1 MEAHNCYPVSLE
13 QIHADI
19 KAHKTSQF
27 WEVFLL
33 LNFMV

>member
-19 KAHKTSQF
+19 KAHKASQF
-27 WEVFLL
+27 
-33 LNFMV
+33 